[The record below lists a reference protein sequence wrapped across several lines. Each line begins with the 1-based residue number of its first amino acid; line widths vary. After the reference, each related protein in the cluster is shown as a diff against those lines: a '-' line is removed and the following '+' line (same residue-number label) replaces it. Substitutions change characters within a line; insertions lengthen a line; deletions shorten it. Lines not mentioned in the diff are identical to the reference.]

1 MIGQNFFFFIK
12 INLLWSFDGC
22 GDGRQWSHGGTSLVF
37 SFPLFQSHRSG
48 FCGVLFDF
56 CRFGLWFLSFEFF
69 IPLYVLR
76 VFFFFWKI
84 YMLFGL
90 ISIGS
95 GFWFLCNC
103 VLQIFYVLVLFVL
116 QIRNHPTAPT
126 RSSNDSSH
134 RVRPNV
140 RVVVGLFFVH
150 PIWSGQV
157 QVKPKPDPTR
167 PVDKTM

>member
-1 MIGQNFFFFIK
+1 MDVVMVGNGVVVVLVRCFLSICFSLIDLGFVVCYLISVGLDCDFCPLSFWFLSMFFGFFFFFGK
-12 INLLWSFDGC
+12 IS
-22 GDGRQWSHGGTSLVF
+22 
-37 SFPLFQSHRSG
+37 
-48 FCGVLFDF
+48 
-56 CRFGLWFLSFEFF
+56 
-69 IPLYVLR
+69 
-76 VFFFFWKI
+76 
-84 YMLFGL
+84 MLFGL

-103 VLQIFYVLVLFVL
+103 VLQIFCALVLFVL